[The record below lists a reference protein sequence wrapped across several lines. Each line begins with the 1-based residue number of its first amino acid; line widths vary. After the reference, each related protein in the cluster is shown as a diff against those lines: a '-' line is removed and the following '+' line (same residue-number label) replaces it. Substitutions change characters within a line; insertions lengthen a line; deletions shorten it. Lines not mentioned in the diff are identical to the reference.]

1 MAAIVL
7 NHGAG
12 RSALRRDDPGD
23 GALSVFEA
31 EVGELAD
38 LVDSKTHRD
47 EYYITMLD
55 PEENEF
61 GIQ

>member
-1 MAAIVL
+1 VTV
-7 NHGAG
+7 
-12 RSALRRDDPGD
+12 P
-23 GALSVFEA
+23 LSVVEA